1 LQKENNET
9 HKVNIFRARIAEYA
23 CPIRQADGWNPKNLL
38 PLIRCCNRIY
48 NHRLPKHM
56 DYFKESLYLHQ
67 YLKGKIRM
75 TPKMDVR
82 SKEDLSLVY
91 SPGVAEPCRAIA
103 ADPEKVYD
111 YTIKSNTVAI
121 VSDGSAVLGLGNI
134 GPHAAIPVMEGKA
147 MLFKRFANIDA
158 FPICLDTQDTEKIIE
173 TVKLIAPVFGG
184 INLEDISAPR
194 SFEIEQRLQ
203 DIGIPVFHDDQHGT
217 AIVVLAGLINAAK
230 LVGKSLFDLKVV
242 INGAGAAGVAIAKLL
257 KCVDHQNSSECIAV
271 REVIMCDSKGILH
284 SGRDNLNSSKQEVLT
299 FTNPNNRTGSVKDAI
314 VDADVFIGVSVGNL
328 LTTADIKTMAKDSII
343 FALANPD
350 PEIMPEDAYKGG
362 AAIVGTGRSD
372 LPNQVNNVL
381 GFPGIFRG
389 ALDARAKRITPAMK
403 LAAAYAIADFIP
415 NPTRESIIPASLQ
428 EQVAWKVAD
437 AVKEAALK

>member
-1 LQKENNET
+1 
-9 HKVNIFRARIAEYA
+9 
-23 CPIRQADGWNPKNLL
+23 
-38 PLIRCCNRIY
+38 
-48 NHRLPKHM
+48 M

-103 ADPEKVYD
+103 ANPEKVYD

-271 REVIMCDSKGILH
+271 REVIMCDSKGIIH
-284 SGRDNLNSSKQEVLT
+284 NGRDDLNSSKQEVLS
-299 FTNPNNRTGSVKDAI
+299 FTNPNNSAGSVKDAI

-389 ALDARAKRITPAMK
+389 ALDAQAKRITPAMK